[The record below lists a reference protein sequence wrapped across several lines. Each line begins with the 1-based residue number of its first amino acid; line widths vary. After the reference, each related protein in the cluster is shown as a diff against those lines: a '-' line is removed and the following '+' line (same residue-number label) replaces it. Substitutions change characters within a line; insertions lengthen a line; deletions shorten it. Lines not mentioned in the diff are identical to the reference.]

1 MNELSGKQKRQLRA
15 MGQRLKPLVE
25 VGRAGESDELLAN
38 LADRLARHELVKVR
52 LPALPRDQRKELADD
67 LARRT
72 ASHLVGTL
80 GRTALLFR
88 SSEDLPS
95 EKRITLE

>member
-1 MNELSGKQKRQLRA
+1 MQELTGKQKRQLRA

-25 VGRAGESDELLAN
+25 VGRAGQSDELLAN

-52 LPALPRDQRKELADD
+52 LPALPPKERQELAGD

-72 ASHLVGTL
+72 GSRLVGTL

-88 SSEDLPS
+88 PSRDLPDD
-95 EKRITLE
+95 KRIKLD